1 MPLQDR
7 KLLGWRR
14 RANVAAAAAG
24 AGQRTQRT
32 LFSHGFSVSASS
44 SRTGITS
51 TPGAGPPPPRN
62 DGVDNSGTGSVVAG
76 RVAMDDGSS
85 SEEEEARPEDDEE
98 DESDEDALM
107 SDAVRCCGGHGHDID
122 MDDVDTVDDD
132 MDDGTGS
139 GYGSGRA
146 APPSTPPAARTPL
159 RNGDLSSIK
168 LAGVGVVTS
177 AGGSHRTPGG
187 SNAEAI
193 EQTAMRSGPYKGTRV
208 LYFARPGDPLDEN
221 DIRKKRKK
229 AMSARSSAQHRSD
242 AEEEAKKRASRE
254 SVQRHR
260 EKKKRSDEA
269 KHRSD
274 AEEEAKKRASRES
287 VQRHREKKKRS
298 DEAKH
303 RSDAEEEAKKRASRE
318 SSKKHW
324 EKKKR
329 SDEEERKRNE
339 EKAARE
345 KAARAQAD
353 RQREAR
359 LLAKFQ
365 YRAEFW
371 LTQSRTGYSDSLF
384 PVVMDDVEK
393 SVAVPA
399 ADSTVALTDEEKH
412 ILGRSSNDA
421 NPEPGPPKAT
431 DDSSRWRAQQHHS
444 EGIEHAPREQRQFEG
459 FLHELAGHLFLVRE
473 PGEIARIYAHGS
485 GANAR

>member
-1 MPLQDR
+1 
-7 KLLGWRR
+7 
-14 RANVAAAAAG
+14 
-24 AGQRTQRT
+24 
-32 LFSHGFSVSASS
+32 
-44 SRTGITS
+44 
-51 TPGAGPPPPRN
+51 
-62 DGVDNSGTGSVVAG
+62 
-76 RVAMDDGSS
+76 
-85 SEEEEARPEDDEE
+85 
-98 DESDEDALM
+98 
-107 SDAVRCCGGHGHDID
+107 

-132 MDDGTGS
+132 TDDEGTNAMDDRTGS

-254 SVQRHR
+254 S
-260 EKKKRSDEA
+260 
-269 KHRSD
+269 
-274 AEEEAKKRASRES
+274 
-287 VQRHREKKKRS
+287 
-298 DEAKH
+298 
-303 RSDAEEEAKKRASRE
+303 
-318 SSKKHW
+318 SKKHW

-339 EKAARE
+339 EEAARE

-353 RQREAR
+353 RQRETR

-371 LTQSRTGYSDSLF
+371 LRQSRTGYSDSLF

-412 ILGRSSNDA
+412 ILERLKGSFLFQQPLYPIETVECRGLDD
-421 NPEPGPPKAT
+421 EQT
-431 DDSSRWRAQQHHS
+431 DHSHRHPFMTSWTAVRGLNFDMLYFRWHFGNWRLTQ
-444 EGIEHAPREQRQFEG
+444 P
-459 FLHELAGHLFLVRE
+459 
-473 PGEIARIYAHGS
+473 
-485 GANAR
+485 

>member
-1 MPLQDR
+1 
-7 KLLGWRR
+7 
-14 RANVAAAAAG
+14 
-24 AGQRTQRT
+24 
-32 LFSHGFSVSASS
+32 
-44 SRTGITS
+44 
-51 TPGAGPPPPRN
+51 
-62 DGVDNSGTGSVVAG
+62 
-76 RVAMDDGSS
+76 MDDGSS
-85 SEEEEARPEDDEE
+85 SEEEEARPEDD
-98 DESDEDALM
+98 
-107 SDAVRCCGGHGHDID
+107 D

-146 APPSTPPAARTPL
+146 APPSNPPAARTPL
-159 RNGDLSSIK
+159 LNGDLSSIK

-193 EQTAMRSGPYKGTRV
+193 EQKAMRSGPYKGTRV
-208 LYFARPGDPLDEN
+208 LYFARHGDPLDEN

-229 AMSARSSAQHRSD
+229 AMSARSSAQ
-242 AEEEAKKRASRE
+242 
-254 SVQRHR
+254 
-260 EKKKRSDEA
+260 
-269 KHRSD
+269 HRSD

-371 LTQSRTGYSDSLF
+371 LRQSRTGYSDSLF

>member
-187 SNAEAI
+187 SNAEAH
-193 EQTAMRSGPYKGTRV
+193 EQTAMRSGPYKGRRV
-208 LYFARPGDPLDEN
+208 LVFTRRGDPPDEK

-229 AMSARSSAQHRSD
+229 GMSARSSETYRSSAKHRSG
-242 AEEEAKKRASRE
+242 AEEEAEKEASRAS
-254 SVQRHR
+254 SQKHR
-260 EKKKRSDEA
+260 EKQATEEKKEA
-269 KHRSD
+269 SRTSSQKHR
-274 AEEEAKKRASRES
+274 
-287 VQRHREKKKRS
+287 
-298 DEAKH
+298 
-303 RSDAEEEAKKRASRE
+303 
-318 SSKKHW
+318 

-339 EKAARE
+339 EEAARE

-371 LTQSRTGYSDSLF
+371 LRQSRTGYSDSLF

-412 ILGRSSNDA
+412 ILERLKGSFLFQQPLYPIETVECRGLDD
-421 NPEPGPPKAT
+421 EQT
-431 DDSSRWRAQQHHS
+431 DHSHRHPFMTSWTAVRGLNFDMLYFRWHFGNWRLTQ
-444 EGIEHAPREQRQFEG
+444 P
-459 FLHELAGHLFLVRE
+459 
-473 PGEIARIYAHGS
+473 
-485 GANAR
+485 